1 MKRVLLLVGLLIAL
15 AALVSGDSRK
25 EDEKSHHLTEV
36 LRKEAS
42 IVKQEEIYTDFMDKF
57 IDEFAEII
65 EKIEKETIPL
75 LKNQERLNS
84 SEETE
89 KWAKLIEGRNLL
101 YNLTQIFGQ

>member
-1 MKRVLLLVGLLIAL
+1 MNVNRRTFLFSVAICATIFMLQ
-15 AALVSGDSRK
+15 
-25 EDEKSHHLTEV
+25 SHH

-42 IVKQEEIYTDFMDKF
+42 IVKQEEIYTYFMDKF

-65 EKIEKETIPL
+65 EKIEKETIPF